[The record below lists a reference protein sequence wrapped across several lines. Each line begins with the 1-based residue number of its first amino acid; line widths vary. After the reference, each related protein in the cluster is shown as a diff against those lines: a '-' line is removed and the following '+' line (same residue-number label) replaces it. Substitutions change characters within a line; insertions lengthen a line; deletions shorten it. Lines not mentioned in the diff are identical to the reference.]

1 MAQSS
6 RYFRID
12 EDILLEF
19 IYHDQGDL
27 EKFKIEVD
35 DNGSEVMFLDTVDQ
49 DPFKTRHLINELGS
63 AVVNF
68 DVTEISGYIAVENF
82 AARTLLL
89 QNGKTYKFDLSALS
103 SPVDFAISGAL
114 GIYTFSSVTNIGEF
128 TPTTNGKVSYSY
140 PGLKGGKIV
149 VDTRAN
155 PLFASPDEATGN
167 DINQTIG
174 RYHAV
179 DVQDA
184 ADTTKYALLGYD
196 STGAYE
202 MHNYINNSPNW
213 AGGNEADLLNYQTEA
228 TANINY
234 IVYDSVRLHL
244 KSGFS
249 FAARG
254 KAGFLFE
261 ITAERTSGLKNYL
274 TQLVYLNT
282 SNYEFSN
289 PKPFIIGET
298 LWSKYINIKVP
309 TLVNQNAEFDDRFYG
324 DGTIGSSDLNPT
336 ANYGIR
342 FALLDSIRTIEGF
355 DYVYTG
361 EENIFT
367 VSREDEFADFTVVV
381 EDAADGDY
389 FNIYG
394 EKDNSIN
401 NFEGHILNR
410 IRTSSDDIVVMYD
423 VDVFEQIGTANIKSY
438 TSQFTQYE
446 DFNTPIKFRPV
457 INQAN
462 IAVNFSIEVTMRIY
476 NQTDNTQIVKRAS
489 LTIDQAA
496 KYGKRLSSIK
506 IDSPNVLTEVYNVL
520 PNLATNKIIAGFITD
535 NLPRSVKTVPAFV
548 ERHNVIASTAK
559 VNLVGAGD
567 NTIRK
572 DVEEFDTSDFVN
584 EGDLTISVPPFASYY
599 KFAIAKKRGDDFE
612 MISFENAERVI
623 LTFNDGKTKLK
634 FNHVYNKDIDMGKGE
649 VLFQINEANAT
660 SIRGMATTTFYISID
675 NGTDETMVTKGKFTI
690 G

>member
-19 IYHDQGDL
+19 IYHDQGDA
-27 EKFKIEVD
+27 EKYRIEVD

-49 DPFKTRHLINELGS
+49 NPYQPRHLINELGS

-68 DVTEISGYIAVENF
+68 DVTIISGYLAVENF

-89 QNGKTYKFDLSALS
+89 QNGKTYKFDLSGLAN
-103 SPVDFAISGAL
+103 PADFTISGTL
-114 GIYTFSSVTNIGEF
+114 GIYSYSATTMIGTF
-128 TPTTNGKVSYSY
+128 TPTINGKIEYTY
-140 PGLKGGKIV
+140 PDLIGGVIY

-155 PLFASPDEATGN
+155 PLFSSPDEATGN

-179 DVQDA
+179 KTPGL

-196 STGAYE
+196 STGDYD
-202 MHNYINNSPNW
+202 MHNYINNSLEW
-213 AGGNEADLLNYQTEA
+213 QGGNEADLLNYQSEA
-228 TANINY
+228 TQNINY
-234 IVYDSVRLHL
+234 ILYDSVRLHL

-254 KAGFLFE
+254 YEGFLFE
-261 ITAERTSGLKNYL
+261 VTAGRMSGEDNFL
-274 TQLVYLNT
+274 TQLVYLNQ
-282 SNYEFSN
+282 SNYEYSN
-289 PKPFIIGET
+289 PKPFILGET
-298 LWSKYINIKVP
+298 LWSKYINLKVP
-309 TLVNQNAEFDDRFYG
+309 SLVGQNSEFDDRFYG
-324 DGTIGSSDLNPT
+324 NGSLGSSDLDPT
-336 ANYGIR
+336 SNYGIR
-342 FALLDSIRTIEGF
+342 FALLDTLKTIEGF

-361 EENIFT
+361 EENKFT

-381 EDAADGDY
+381 EDATDGDY

-394 EKDNSIN
+394 EKDNSLAG
-401 NFEGHILNR
+401 FEGHILNR
-410 IRTSSDDIVVMYD
+410 IRTSSDDIVVIYD
-423 VDVFEQIGTANIKSY
+423 VDVFEQIGTAQIKSY
-438 TSQFTQYE
+438 TTTFTQYE
-446 DFNTPIKFRPV
+446 SFNDPIKFRPV

-496 KYGKRLSSIK
+496 RYGKKLSALK
-506 IDSPNVLTEVYNVL
+506 IDNPNILTEVYNVL
-520 PNLATNKIIAGFITD
+520 PSLAANKIISGFITD

-548 ERHNVIASTAK
+548 ERHNVIASSAK
-559 VNLVGAGD
+559 VNLVGTGD
-567 NTIRK
+567 NPIIK
-572 DVEEFDTSDFVN
+572 DVEEFDTTDFVN
-584 EGDLTISVPPFASYY
+584 EGDLSISIPPFASYY
-599 KFAIAKKRGDDFE
+599 KFAIAKKRGDDFD

-623 LTFNDGKTKLK
+623 LTFSDGKQKLK
-634 FNHVYNKDIDMGKGE
+634 FNHVYNKDVNMSLGE
-649 VLFQINEANAT
+649 VLFTINEANAN
-660 SIRGMATTTFYISID
+660 SIRGMKVDTFYISID
-675 NGTDETMVTKGKFTI
+675 NGTEETMVTKGKFTI

>member
-27 EKFKIEVD
+27 DKYKIEVD

-49 DPFKTRHLINELGS
+49 NPAAARHLINELGS

-68 DVTEISGYIAVENF
+68 DVTVNNGYIAVENF

-89 QNGKTYKFDLSALS
+89 QNGKTYKFNLSALAN
-103 SPVDFAISGAL
+103 PDQFAITGTL
-114 GIYTFSSVTNIGEF
+114 GIYNYSATTQIGEF
-128 TPTTNGKVSYSY
+128 TPNTNGKVTYTY
-140 PGLKGGKIV
+140 PDLIGGAVV

-155 PLFASPDEATGN
+155 PLFSSPDEATGN

-179 DVQDA
+179 KTQVEGES
-184 ADTTKYALLGYD
+184 TKYALLGYD
-196 STGAYE
+196 STGDYE
-202 MHNYINNSPNW
+202 THNYINNSLDWN
-213 AGGNEADLLNYQTEA
+213 GGNEADLLNYQTEA
-228 TANINY
+228 TQNINF
-234 IVYDSVRLHL
+234 IVYDTIRLHL
-244 KSGFS
+244 KSGFNFS
-249 FAARG
+249 ARG
-254 KAGFLFE
+254 YSGFLFE
-261 ITAERTSGLKNYL
+261 VTAKRTTGVENFL
-274 TQLVYLNT
+274 TQLVYLNQ

-289 PKPFIIGET
+289 PKPFILGET
-298 LWSKYINIKVP
+298 LWAKYINVKIP
-309 TLVNQNAEFDDRFYG
+309 TLVNQNSEFNDRFYG
-324 DGTIGSSDLNPT
+324 DGTSGSSDLDPT
-336 ANYGIR
+336 SNYGVR
-342 FALLDSIRTIEGF
+342 FALLDNLRTIEGY

-367 VSREDEFADFTVVV
+367 VSREDEYADFTTVI
-381 EDAADGDY
+381 EDAEDGDY

-401 NFEGHILNR
+401 NFEGHILSR
-410 IRTSSDDIVVMYD
+410 ITTSSDDIVVIFD
-423 VDVFEQIGTANIKSY
+423 VDVFEQIGTSQVKSY
-438 TSQFTQYE
+438 TTTFTQYE

-489 LTIDQAA
+489 LTVDQAA
-496 KYGKRLSSIK
+496 KYGKKLSSLK
-506 IDSPNVLTEVYNVL
+506 IDNPNQLTEVYNVL
-520 PNLATNKIIAGFITD
+520 PSLAANKVISGFITD
-535 NLPRSVKTVPAFV
+535 NLPRTVKYVPAFV
-548 ERHNVIASTAK
+548 ERHNVIASSAK
-559 VNLVGAGD
+559 VNLVGTGD
-567 NTIRK
+567 NPITK
-572 DVEEFDTSDFVN
+572 EVEEVDTTDFVN
-584 EGDLTISVPPFASYY
+584 EGDLSISVPPFASYY
-599 KFAIAKKRGDDFE
+599 KFVIAKKRGDDFD
-612 MISFENAERVI
+612 MLSFENAERVI

-634 FNHVYNKDIDMGKGE
+634 FNHVFNKDIDMGKGE
-649 VLFQINEANAT
+649 VLFLINDANAS
-660 SIRGMATTTFYISID
+660 SIRGMGTTSFYISID
-675 NGTDETMVTKGKFTI
+675 NGTDETMITKGKFTI

>member
-19 IYHDQGDL
+19 IYHDQGDID
-27 EKFKIEVD
+27 KYKIEVD

-49 DPFKTRHLINELGS
+49 DPTATRHLINELGS

-68 DVTEISGYIAVENF
+68 DVTSVSGYLAVENF

-89 QNGKTYKFDLSALS
+89 QNGKTYKFDLSALAN
-103 SPVDFAISGAL
+103 PADFAISGSL
-114 GIYTFSSVTNIGEF
+114 GIYNYSAATQIGEY
-128 TPTTNGKVSYSY
+128 TPTVNGKVEYSY
-140 PGLKGGKIV
+140 PNLKGGKII

-155 PLFASPDEATGN
+155 PLFSSPDEATGN

-179 DVQDA
+179 QVPGNDA
-184 ADTTKYALLGYD
+184 TKYALLGYD
-196 STGAYE
+196 STGDYQ
-202 MHNYINNSPNW
+202 MHNFINNSPVWN
-213 AGGNEADLLNYQTEA
+213 GGNEADLLNYQSEA
-228 TANINY
+228 TANINW
-234 IVYDSVRLHL
+234 ILYDSIRLHL

-261 ITAERTSGLKNYL
+261 VTANRTSGVKNFL

-289 PKPFIIGET
+289 PKPFILGET

-309 TLVNQNAEFDDRFYG
+309 TLVNNNSEFDDRFYG
-324 DGTIGSSDLNPT
+324 DGTPGSSDLDPT
-336 ANYGIR
+336 SNYQLR
-342 FALLDSIRTIEGF
+342 FALLDQLRTIEGF

-361 EENIFT
+361 EENKFT

-381 EDAADGDY
+381 EQANDGDY
-389 FNIYG
+389 FNIFG

-410 IRTSSDDIVVMYD
+410 IQTSSDDIVVIYD
-423 VDVFEQIGTANIKSY
+423 VDVFEQIGT
-438 TSQFTQYE
+438 SQVKTQTNTFTQYE
-446 DFNTPIKFRPV
+446 SFNDPIRFRPV
-457 INQAN
+457 ITRSNQ
-462 IAVNFSIEVTMRIY
+462 AVNFSLDVTMRIY

-489 LTIDQAA
+489 LTVNEAK
-496 KYGKRLSSIK
+496 KYGKRLSSLK
-506 IDSPNVLTEVYNVL
+506 IDSPNIMTEVYNVL
-520 PNLATNKIIAGFITD
+520 PSLAANKVISGFITD
-535 NLPRSVKTVPAFV
+535 NLPRTVKYVPAFV
-548 ERHNVIASTAK
+548 ERHNVIASSAK
-559 VNLVGAGD
+559 VNLLGEGD
-567 NTIRK
+567 NPIVK
-572 DVEEFDTSDFVN
+572 EVEEFDTSEFVS
-584 EGDLTISVPPFASYY
+584 ESDLLISVPPFASYY
-599 KFAIAKKRGDDFE
+599 KFTIAKKRGDDVDL
-612 MISFENAERVI
+612 ISFENAERLI

-634 FNHVYNKDIDMGKGE
+634 FNHVFNKDIDMGLGE
-649 VLFQINEANAT
+649 VLFKINDANAS
-660 SIRGMATTTFYISID
+660 SIRGMNTREFYISID
-675 NGTDETMVTKGKFTI
+675 NGTEETMITKGKFTI
-690 G
+690 D